1 MAVLV
6 WGSVLFLAALLT
18 HLLVWRLRKPRSP
31 MKALM
36 LILLGVITAGLAAL
50 YCGDGIIRSYNLDTP
65 GSMAAYLHTLLFSVS
80 MSLAYITSYTL
91 LEWGGSPTLAIVMAI
106 ARAGKAGATK
116 AELLGLADKLP
127 FIESRIQC
135 LIQDKT
141 IVEKDGHYMVS
152 PGRHLF
158 FGLVLFYRR
167 LWGADTAHG

>member
-6 WGSVLFLAALLT
+6 WGSVLILAPLLT

-50 YCGDGIIRSYNLDTP
+50 YCGHGIIRSYNLDTP
-65 GSMAAYLHTLLFSVS
+65 GSTAAYLHTLLFSVS
-80 MSLAYITSYTL
+80 MSLAYIISYTL
-91 LEWGGSPTLAIVMAI
+91 LEWSSPTLTIVMAI

-127 FIESRIQC
+127 FIESRI
-135 LIQDKT
+135 
-141 IVEKDGHYMVS
+141 
-152 PGRHLF
+152 
-158 FGLVLFYRR
+158 
-167 LWGADTAHG
+167 

>member
-36 LILLGVITAGLAAL
+36 LIFLGVITAGLAAL
-50 YCGDGIIRSYNLDTP
+50 YCGDGIIRSYQLDTP
-65 GSMAAYLHTLLFSVS
+65 GSTAAYVHTLLFSVS

-91 LEWGGSPTLAIVMAI
+91 VEWGSPTLTIVAAI

-116 AELLGLADKLP
+116 AELLELADSSL
-127 FIESRIQC
+127 FIESRVEC

-141 IVEKDGHYMVS
+141 IVEKDGRYMVS
-152 PGRHLF
+152 PRRHLF
-158 FGLVLFYRR
+158 FTLVLFYRR
-167 LWGADTAHG
+167 LSGADAVHG